1 MIAFLSQPVEAMYMA
16 GTFGRSIALIRTSL
30 SVLKQDRELLIFP
43 VLSAIA
49 TLVLILSFVVPIFVS
64 GLLTQA
70 TSSWVFQVVLL
81 AVFYYITFAVA
92 IFFNTALIACADIRL
107 KGGDPTVRDGLSTA
121 WANVG
126 HILSWT
132 AVATTVGLVLR
143 LAADRSNTLGRI
155 AIAIVGGVWS
165 LATLFVIPV
174 MVFEQ
179 KGVVDA
185 IGESWRLFKG
195 TWGEN
200 VVGNGGLGLL
210 MLPAILLFV
219 LAFLSIFAGNI
230 SLTVGLLIAAV
241 LGTAVLGVLYGSLHG
256 IFVAA
261 LYRYAKDGT
270 ASPGFGDDL
279 VRNAFVAK

>member
-1 MIAFLSQPVEAMYMA
+1 MYMA

-49 TLVLILSFVVPIFVS
+49 TLVLIVSFIVPIFVS
-64 GLLTQA
+64 GLLTQV
-70 TSSWVFQVVLL
+70 TSSWIFQVILL
-81 AVFYYITFAVA
+81 AVFYYITFSVA
-92 IFFNTALIACADIRL
+92 IFFNTGLIACADIRL
-107 KGGDPTVRDGLSTA
+107 KGGDPTVRDGLSAA
-121 WANVG
+121 WANLGRV
-126 HILSWT
+126 LSWA
-132 AVATTVGLVLR
+132 AVAATIGLVLR
-143 LAADRSNTLGRI
+143 LAADRSNTLGKI

-174 MVFEQ
+174 MIFEQ

-200 VVGNGGLGLL
+200 VIGNGGLGLL
-210 MLPAILLFV
+210 MLPGVLLFV
-219 LAFLSIFAGNI
+219 LAFLSTFAGNI
-230 SLTVGLLIAAV
+230 YLTVGLLIAAV
-241 LGTAVLGVLYGSLHG
+241 IGTAVLGVLYGSLHG
-256 IFVAA
+256 IFVAT

-270 ASPGFGDDL
+270 VSTGFGDDR